1 MLGENK
7 NLRDT
12 FKDSIKDT
20 GNLSSP
26 LLLNKERAGVRYIK
40 TNKLITALYMVT
52 DIMDKEEPIRL
63 KLRTL
68 GVEILS
74 DTSMSKPAFDID
86 IQKIDQILSFLGIAF
101 NVNMISEMN
110 FNILKKEF
118 TELKQSIQEFTS
130 QNNLW
135 LEEFIQSSSPDK
147 GRSEEG
153 LDPLVFPLSRGKK
166 FNKGQ
171 TGTRIGVQKGSTLLK
186 ALSNVEGLK
195 ALNNAGNG
203 FVILKNKRRESIIK
217 VIKACP
223 SFGGNKPDGINIR
236 DIALAIRSLGEEIG
250 EKTLQREL
258 ISMVK
263 DNVLKK
269 TGKKRWSQYSLN

>member
-1 MLGENK
+1 MDSMLGENK

-101 NVNMISEMN
+101 
-110 FNILKKEF
+110 LRP
-118 TELKQSIQEFTS
+118 TPCLH
-130 QNNLW
+130 
-135 LEEFIQSSSPDK
+135 
-147 GRSEEG
+147 
-153 LDPLVFPLSRGKK
+153 
-166 FNKGQ
+166 
-171 TGTRIGVQKGSTLLK
+171 
-186 ALSNVEGLK
+186 
-195 ALNNAGNG
+195 
-203 FVILKNKRRESIIK
+203 
-217 VIKACP
+217 
-223 SFGGNKPDGINIR
+223 
-236 DIALAIRSLGEEIG
+236 
-250 EKTLQREL
+250 QRA
-258 ISMVK
+258 
-263 DNVLKK
+263 
-269 TGKKRWSQYSLN
+269 

>member
-1 MLGENK
+1 
-7 NLRDT
+7 
-12 FKDSIKDT
+12 
-20 GNLSSP
+20 
-26 LLLNKERAGVRYIK
+26 
-40 TNKLITALYMVT
+40 
-52 DIMDKEEPIRL
+52 
-63 KLRTL
+63 
-68 GVEILS
+68 VEIINSVAKRVGLEVDYICKS
-74 DTSMSKPAFDID
+74 GWPEMISSVETGEAAVSVLFKSAERSRG
-86 IQKIDQILSFLGIAF
+86 LLGIAF

-110 FNILKKEF
+110 FNILKTEF